1 MSSEIPVFLTK
12 ALLILIVVS
21 VAVANARPSHFGE
34 NNQAVSEQESNNNI
48 LDGGLKPWQY
58 EQLLAQAQRL
68 AELNGNDQDAFGFER
83 ALRSRSDVKRQSRYR
98 LCYFNPVSCFKK

>member
-34 NNQAVSEQESNNNI
+34 NNQVKQINKQCDIS
-48 LDGGLKPWQY
+48 L
-58 EQLLAQAQRL
+58 
-68 AELNGNDQDAFGFER
+68 FTF
-83 ALRSRSDVKRQSRYR
+83 DV
-98 LCYFNPVSCFKK
+98 